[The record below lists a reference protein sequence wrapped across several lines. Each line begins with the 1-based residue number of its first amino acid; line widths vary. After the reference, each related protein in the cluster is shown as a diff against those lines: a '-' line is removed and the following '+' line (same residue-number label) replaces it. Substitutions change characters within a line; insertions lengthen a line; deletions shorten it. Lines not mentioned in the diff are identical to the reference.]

1 MSCARVEGQDFVLM
15 ERREDCSY
23 RLGGR
28 GGLREPQKE
37 GQSSCGR
44 REEKAVAAGG
54 PGAVSCST
62 GKLKGELQKQA
73 SLFIRE
79 ESS

>member
-1 MSCARVEGQDFVLM
+1 MI
-15 ERREDCSY
+15 
-23 RLGGR
+23 GG
-28 GGLREPQKE
+28 
-37 GQSSCGR
+37 
-44 REEKAVAAGG
+44 EEKAVAAGG
-54 PGAVSCST
+54 PGAVSSST